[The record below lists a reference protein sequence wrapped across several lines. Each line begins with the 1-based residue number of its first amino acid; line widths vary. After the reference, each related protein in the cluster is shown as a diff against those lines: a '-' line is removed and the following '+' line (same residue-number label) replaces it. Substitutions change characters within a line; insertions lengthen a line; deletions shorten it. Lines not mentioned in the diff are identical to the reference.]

1 VVFCFFL
8 FIFIFLL
15 SPPGVCL
22 GCLGPPWGLFY
33 FFGSPWGCFYFVGS
47 PPLGLFLGF
56 LGPVFTFWVFWW
68 YNFCMVD
75 LSKIDVNLSVDDSS
89 YYSRVGLDKVG
100 VVLNFVR
107 SLGGVSSV
115 LDVGC
120 NNGLVSHA
128 LGVELGIPVRGID
141 LSNSVSLPAGYDFVR
156 DNIVTRGVVDVSD
169 VTLFLSLYHH
179 ILSLYGLDVADR
191 LFFRLLSRCEVLL
204 FDCGNLSEV
213 RHSSFGWFKFQRGL
227 FNSERELLEHFGLPF
242 EVVGSWRT
250 GGGVRT
256 VVAFRRSDLI
266 ASLRVVDTF
275 KRLNSKSKEK
285 PVLFRVGDEV
295 KFGRN
300 VVFEDALFYRLR
312 WNNFDFFGK
321 FRKNSALLKSEFDNL
336 RSVYEELDGNSLIPF
351 YGWLGEFGLV
361 FDWVESLNFSRKP
374 VRLELSSGLILKDVE
389 VWSVNGVEKFIDFER

>member
-1 VVFCFFL
+1 
-8 FIFIFLL
+8 
-15 SPPGVCL
+15 
-22 GCLGPPWGLFY
+22 
-33 FFGSPWGCFYFVGS
+33 
-47 PPLGLFLGF
+47 
-56 LGPVFTFWVFWW
+56 
-68 YNFCMVD
+68 MVD